1 MFIPFWFAVPLDPS
15 PCVVL
20 FPDGRPLM
28 LPPIAALGTC
38 VHSMRVCI
46 FFLCARY
53 IGTAIKKETEE
64 KKKRSGIFSF
74 STLLCSVKKKGAVL
88 LDEAN
93 LFSKGVAE
101 KGTQEN

>member
-64 KKKRSGIFSF
+64 KKKKKRYIFF
-74 STLLCSVKKKGAVL
+74 FDFTLLCKKKRRGAPR
-88 LDEAN
+88 
-93 LFSKGVAE
+93 
-101 KGTQEN
+101 